1 MRAKGEHAAAPLA
14 YLGLGSNV
22 GNRRAHLLGALREIG
37 TFARVKR
44 VSSFYRTE
52 PVGFRDQPHFWNAA
66 VEIAW
71 PGTPG
76 ALLLVVREV
85 ERRVGRT
92 PTFANGPREIDV
104 DILDLGGGSA
114 PDATRSCRTR
124 GSPSAASRS
133 FLSPRSVR
141 TGSIRA
147 RGPESLNCS
156 GGCRARP
163 ECGKSENG
171 VRSSPDTCEQ
181 SARNNAATSSAR
193 LSVKT

>member
-104 DILDLGGGSA
+104 DILDLGGRLRSGRDPILPHPRLA
-114 PDATRSCRTR
+114 ERRFALVPLAEIRPDWID
-124 GSPSAASRS
+124 
-133 FLSPRSVR
+133 PRSGAGIAQLLGR
-141 TGSIRA
+141 LPRS
-147 RGPESLNCS
+147 P
-156 GGCRARP
+156 
-163 ECGKSENG
+163 G
-171 VRSSPDTCEQ
+171 VRKIGKRGQVFT
-181 SARNNAATSSAR
+181 
-193 LSVKT
+193 